1 MNHLSWIGCSPDG
14 RTKPDETMDL
24 VQFLFAVV
32 NLLLA
37 LVVLFGGK
45 LIFDRLTR
53 LREDV
58 DALKRHFPEE
68 DGHSDLSEDP
78 SLHWKQ

>member
-1 MNHLSWIGCSPDG
+1 
-14 RTKPDETMDL
+14 MDI

-37 LVVLFGGK
+37 LVVLFGGR
-45 LIFDRLTR
+45 LIFDRLTE

-58 DALKRHFPEE
+58 EALKRRLP
-68 DGHSDLSEDP
+68 DHSGSNVGEP
-78 SLHWKQ
+78 GGPPNWKE

>member
-1 MNHLSWIGCSPDG
+1 
-14 RTKPDETMDL
+14 MDV

-37 LVVLFGGK
+37 LVVLFGGR

-58 DALKRHFPEE
+58 EALKRHFPEE
-68 DGHSDLSEDP
+68 MSRSVDAP
-78 SLHWKQ
+78 SMRWKE

>member
-1 MNHLSWIGCSPDG
+1 
-14 RTKPDETMDL
+14 MDI

-37 LVVLFGGK
+37 LVVLFGGR
-45 LIFDRLTR
+45 LIFDRLTE

-58 DALKRHFPEE
+58 EALKRRLPDDQE
-68 DGHSDLSEDP
+68 SDVQEPGAPLN
-78 SLHWKQ
+78 WKQ

>member
-1 MNHLSWIGCSPDG
+1 
-14 RTKPDETMDL
+14 MDV

-37 LVVLFGGK
+37 LVVLLGGR
-45 LIFDRLTR
+45 LIFDRLTK

-58 DALKRHFPEE
+58 EALKHRSPDETKHEE
-68 DGHSDLSEDP
+68 TASSM
-78 SLHWKQ
+78 HWKE

>member
-1 MNHLSWIGCSPDG
+1 
-14 RTKPDETMDL
+14 MDI

-37 LVVLFGGK
+37 LVVLFGGR
-45 LIFDRLTR
+45 LIFERLTA

-58 DALKRHFPEE
+58 DALKQHFPEDFQGDE
-68 DGHSDLSEDP
+68 ELPDP
-78 SLHWKQ
+78 ILNWKE

>member
-1 MNHLSWIGCSPDG
+1 
-14 RTKPDETMDL
+14 MDI

-37 LVVLFGGK
+37 LVVLFGGR
-45 LIFDRLTR
+45 LIFERLTE
-53 LREDV
+53 LRTDM

-68 DGHSDLSEDP
+68 FGKDDDLPDP
-78 SLHWKQ
+78 ILNWKE

>member
-1 MNHLSWIGCSPDG
+1 MIPISSIYFRLDG
-14 RTKPDETMDL
+14 TKRTPETMDI

-37 LVVLFGGK
+37 LVVLFGGR
-45 LIFDRLTR
+45 LVFDRLTR

-58 DALKRHFPEE
+58 EALKQQLPHRE
-68 DGHSDLSEDP
+68 GSDDSMDP
-78 SLHWKQ
+78 SHGWKE

>member
-1 MNHLSWIGCSPDG
+1 
-14 RTKPDETMDL
+14 MDV

-37 LVVLFGGK
+37 LVVLFGGR
-45 LIFDRLTR
+45 LIFERLTE

-58 DALKRHFPEE
+58 DALKKHFPDELQADEE
-68 DGHSDLSEDP
+68 LP
-78 SLHWKQ
+78 NPILNWKE

>member
-1 MNHLSWIGCSPDG
+1 
-14 RTKPDETMDL
+14 MDI

-37 LVVLFGGK
+37 LVVLFGGR
-45 LIFDRLTR
+45 LIFDKLTE

-58 DALKRHFPEE
+58 EALKRNLP
-68 DGHSDLSEDP
+68 EDP
-78 SLHWKQ
+78 GADIREPGAPLNWKE